1 MTIRSGTDAL
11 EFVVGHFVFA
21 HLSCDGN
28 RRGGGMITKADE
40 LISLEMSLFGDHLYQ
55 FGKERYINI
64 GDAYSGYVVLDVK
77 EKFKV
82 HITNLKKFL
91 KIKTAIEV

>member
-1 MTIRSGTDAL
+1 
-11 EFVVGHFVFA
+11 
-21 HLSCDGN
+21 
-28 RRGGGMITKADE
+28 
-40 LISLEMSLFGDHLYQ
+40 MSLFGDHLYQ